1 VGGKKMKK
9 SVLVAL
15 IAVFVV
21 GLVGVALA
29 GPPVAVTNGELKA
42 SLLVWPKIVVSYG
55 TAGNVIRDTIV
66 TIFNDGPGSVWM
78 HCYWMDEYQETY
90 DFEFEIT
97 RLQTVWFKASDGG
110 GMEGRRAV
118 SVSPFYGEYGEL
130 KCFAVND
137 DDAPITKNNF
147 TGTATIFDFTD
158 GTAIGYNAYG
168 FRRSGADGTAGV
180 LTLNGTEYDHC
191 PAYLLGTFMLD
202 GASFDDGKNTV
213 KALPADL
220 TLVPCDQDLR
230 QDRLPI
236 YTKVNFTVWDED
248 EVSATG
254 TYLCFKCWVEAKLTD
269 PPTISGGSKFGYK
282 GFHNFTQTAIGG
294 VYATMKI
301 TPVSGNAA
309 VCKFPATSPARPL
322 IGLLFGSTYINNKY
336 YANSG
341 SILQSPGTAW
351 AGPAPTILYD
361 VAGGTPDRNR
371 R

>member
-15 IAVFVV
+15 IVVFVV
-21 GLVGVALA
+21 GLAGVALA

-42 SLLVWPKIVVSYG
+42 SLLVWPKIVVSYDP
-55 TAGNVIRDTIV
+55 AGNVTRDTII
-66 TIFNDGPGSVWM
+66 TIFNDGSGSVYL
-78 HCYWMDEYQETY
+78 HCYWMDEYQESY

-97 RLQTVWFKASDGG
+97 RLQTVWFKAADGG

-118 SVSPFYGEYGEL
+118 SVSAFQGEYGEL
-130 KCFAVND
+130 KCFAVNN
-137 DDAPITKNNF
+137 DDAPITRNNF
-147 TGTATIFDFTD
+147 TGTATIFDFTH
-158 GTAIGYNAYG
+158 GTAVGYNAYG

-180 LTLNGTEYDHC
+180 LALNGTEYDHC

-202 GASFDDGKNTV
+202 DAIFADGKNTV

-230 QDRLPI
+230 QDRSPI
-236 YTKVNFTVWDED
+236 YTKANFTVWDED
-248 EVSATG
+248 EIAATG
-254 TYLCFKCWVEAKLTD
+254 SYLCFKCWVEAKLTD
-269 PPTISGGSKFGYK
+269 PPTISGGSKFAYK

-294 VYATMKI
+294 VYATVKI

-309 VCKFPATSPARPL
+309 ICKFPATSPARPL
-322 IGLLFGSTYINNKY
+322 IGLLFSSTYFNGFHASY
-336 YANSG
+336 G

-351 AGPAPTILYD
+351 AGPVPTILYD
-361 VAGGTPDRNR
+361 AAEATAEINR